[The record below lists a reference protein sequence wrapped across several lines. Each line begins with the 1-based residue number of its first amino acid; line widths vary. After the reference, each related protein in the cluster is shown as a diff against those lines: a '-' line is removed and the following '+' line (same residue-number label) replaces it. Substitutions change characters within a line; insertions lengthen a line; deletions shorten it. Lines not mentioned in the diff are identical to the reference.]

1 MNFTK
6 DSQIMSDVTNTINN
20 YVKEN
25 HLHPIETLLEKELP
39 VSLMGLYVEE
49 FDGLDMSGITTVE
62 FLKGYK
68 QFLEELRDLY
78 QVKVKKQTI
87 KRK

>member
-6 DSQIMSDVTNTINN
+6 DSQIMRDVTNTINN
-20 YVKEN
+20 YVQES

>member
-1 MNFTK
+1 
-6 DSQIMSDVTNTINN
+6 
-20 YVKEN
+20 
-25 HLHPIETLLEKELP
+25 
-39 VSLMGLYVEE
+39 MGLYVEE